1 MTFTFFEML
10 HTFSRT
16 LSSIDVRTF
25 LRFSLFLLLLL
36 LLFSSVSAMT
46 MRLMILTGSM
56 QFCLSDWIIQKLK
69 KFYLSTLFHVNL
81 LVKLI

>member
-25 LRFSLFLLLLL
+25 LRFSLLLLLL